1 MLIFSHTCLRWSVC
15 YTPRFLYAYVNGLFI
30 HSADLDEMDG
40 TVEEAVSTTDST
52 REKMF
57 KEKVTS
63 EEQESRINTAKERK
77 ATATSKSDSE
87 VDRYS
92 YREL

>member
-1 MLIFSHTCLRWSVC
+1 MKCFGRG

-30 HSADLDEMDG
+30 QSADLDEMDG

-52 REKMF
+52 REEML

-63 EEQESRINTAKERK
+63 EEQQSRINTAEERK
-77 ATATSKSDSE
+77 ATLTSKSDSE
-87 VDRYS
+87 VDR
-92 YREL
+92 